1 MLEQTAEDLAEADKQ
16 RREDFKTYEMEKEFE
31 KQQKLKELDDEKQKK
46 YLEELEEQKQ
56 KHKKHD
62 PVPVTI
68 GSLAWWRPFL
78 CYALLLFYIFLQV
91 GGRLYA
97 DILHIISVKISLTSF
112 FTRFELMARLLV
124 NQHYYILILEKT
136 FYTRAIQ

>member
-1 MLEQTAEDLAEADKQ
+1 
-16 RREDFKTYEMEKEFE
+16 MEKEFE

-68 GSLAWWRPFL
+68 GSLAWWRPILCSAVLRFL
-78 CYALLLFYIFLQV
+78 TGWGWLV
-91 GGRLYA
+91 S
-97 DILHIISVKISLTSF
+97 DILHIILVKISVTSF
-112 FTRFELMARLLV
+112 IIRLESMTGLLV
-124 NQHYYILILEKT
+124 EPTMLYS
-136 FYTRAIQ
+136 YTLTIFNTTYLHLFDQ

>member
-78 CYALLLFYIFLQV
+78 CYALLHFLTGWWLVGCRHTSHYFSKNIFDFFYYWV
-91 GGRLYA
+91 
-97 DILHIISVKISLTSF
+97 
-112 FTRFELMARLLV
+112 
-124 NQHYYILILEKT
+124 
-136 FYTRAIQ
+136 